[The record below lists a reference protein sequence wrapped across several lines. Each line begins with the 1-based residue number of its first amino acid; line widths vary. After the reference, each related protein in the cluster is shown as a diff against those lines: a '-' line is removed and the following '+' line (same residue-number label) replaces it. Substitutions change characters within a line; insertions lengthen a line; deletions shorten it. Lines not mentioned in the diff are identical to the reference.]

1 MSKKIH
7 RNALKE
13 GHKVQWYVIRHI
25 LGQGGFGITYL
36 AYDLNLNKEFAIKE
50 YLPIEIAVREGDHSV
65 HPATTDNENAYE
77 TGLKN
82 FINEARTLSNF
93 SHPNIVK
100 IYTVFEENN
109 TAYMV
114 MEFEQGRTLQE
125 ILKNRK
131 VMEETR
137 LLNILTPLIG
147 AINYL
152 HNANYIHRDI
162 KPDNILIRDSGDP
175 VLIDFGAARQTLV
188 DKALTTI
195 VTPGYAPIE
204 QYQPDQN
211 QQGAW
216 TDIYSLGATLYRA
229 TCGMP
234 PADSI
239 DRSNALAKGLKDPY
253 IPSIEVA
260 NKDNYSSRLLKAI
273 DHALCFDDKK
283 RPRTIDDWYSE
294 FLNGKEEIKAENNQV
309 KIYRIISVISILLV
323 IGIILY
329 FTNEKE
335 KEKDKTDSAP
345 EVVYIFENELRGLW
359 DTTYGVLEFE
369 KVGKNS
375 FYGKYSYGDGKL
387 YGNFINNKL
396 SGLYTENE
404 DSQKCKT
411 MKHDSYYWGT
421 FEFEYN
427 NNLTEFEGYWGMCTL
442 LRESEWTGKK
452 VRDY

>member
-1 MSKKIH
+1 MPKKIH

-13 GHKVQWYVIRHI
+13 GQKVQWYVIRHI

-65 HPATTDNENAYE
+65 HPATTDNETAYE

-93 SHPNIVK
+93 NHPNIVK

-114 MEFEQGRTLQE
+114 MEFEQGKTLQE

-131 VMEETR
+131 VIEETR

-147 AINYL
+147 AINFL

-204 QYQPDQN
+204 QYQSDQN

-229 TCGMP
+229 TWP

-239 DRSNALAKGLKDPY
+239 DRSNALAKGSKDPY

-273 DHALCFDDKK
+273 DHALAFDDKK

-294 FLNGKEEIKAENNQV
+294 IKSDNEIIKAEKNQV
-309 KIYRIISVISILLV
+309 KIYQIISVISILLV

-329 FTNEKE
+329 FLNEKANEKE
-335 KEKDKTDSAP
+335 RVESAP
-345 EVVYIFENELRGLW
+345 EVVYLKENELGGLW
-359 DTTYGVLEFE
+359 DTTYGVLDFE

-375 FYGKYSYGDGKL
+375 FYGKYSFGEGKL
-387 YGNFINNKL
+387 YGKLIDNKL
-396 SGLYTENE
+396 SGYYTENE
-404 DSQKCKT
+404 GSQKCST
-411 MKHDSYYWGT
+411 MKYDSYQWGA

-427 NNLTEFEGYWGMCTL
+427 NNLTEFEGFWGECEL
-442 LRESEWTGKK
+442 PREYKWSGKK
-452 VRDY
+452 MR

>member
-65 HPATTDNENAYE
+65 HPATTDNQTAYE

-82 FINEARTLSNF
+82 FINEARTLSKF

-114 MEFEQGRTLQE
+114 MEFEQGKTMRE

-131 VMEETR
+131 IMEETR

-152 HNANYIHRDI
+152 HNAKYIHRDI

-204 QYQPDQN
+204 QYQSDQN

-216 TDIYSLGATLYRA
+216 TDIYSLSATLYRA

-234 PADSI
+234 PADAI
-239 DRSNALAKGLKDPY
+239 DRSNALAKGSTNGRTMCLTGTIPKVCISSVGVTFSDAVSGSTSHATPSRTKYMPY
-253 IPSIEVA
+253 ITWAKPRPTSIDE
-260 NKDNYSSRLLKAI
+260 S
-273 DHALCFDDKK
+273 ALSNCGG
-283 RPRTIDDWYSE
+283 R
-294 FLNGKEEIKAENNQV
+294 A
-309 KIYRIISVISILLV
+309 
-323 IGIILY
+323 
-329 FTNEKE
+329 
-335 KEKDKTDSAP
+335 
-345 EVVYIFENELRGLW
+345 
-359 DTTYGVLEFE
+359 
-369 KVGKNS
+369 
-375 FYGKYSYGDGKL
+375 
-387 YGNFINNKL
+387 
-396 SGLYTENE
+396 
-404 DSQKCKT
+404 
-411 MKHDSYYWGT
+411 H
-421 FEFEYN
+421 
-427 NNLTEFEGYWGMCTL
+427 
-442 LRESEWTGKK
+442 
-452 VRDY
+452 